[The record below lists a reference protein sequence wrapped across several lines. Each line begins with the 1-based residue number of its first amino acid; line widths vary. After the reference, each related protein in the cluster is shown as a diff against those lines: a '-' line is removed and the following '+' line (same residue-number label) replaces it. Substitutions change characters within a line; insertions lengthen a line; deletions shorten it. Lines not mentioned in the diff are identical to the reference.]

1 MSLSGP
7 RKIGTLITPLTLREL
22 GLPADVAR
30 LPEIN
35 AAWAEIVGAAFA
47 EHVHPVRYTGG
58 KLVLRASSTVWV
70 SKVRHSHQTL
80 SQALRQQPIF
90 KDLVGLE
97 VRAAPLERRQQKT
110 RQPNRQNLSAATRQ
124 LLDAVATDIADPA
137 LRAAL
142 ERLGRKTSR

>member
-7 RKIGTLITPLTLREL
+7 RKIGTLVTPLTLREL
-22 GLPADVAR
+22 GMPADVAR

-35 AAWAEIVGAAFA
+35 AAWTETVGAAFA
-47 EHVHPVRYTGG
+47 GHVHAVRYTGG

-70 SKVRHSHQTL
+70 SKVRHSHETL

-90 KDLVGLE
+90 RDLVGLE
-97 VRAAPLERRQQKT
+97 VRAEPLARRSQKPAA
-110 RQPNRQNLSAATRQ
+110 RARRRLSATTRH
-124 LLDAVATDIADPA
+124 LLDAVASDIADPA

-142 ERLGRKTSR
+142 ERLGRKTDR

>member
-1 MSLSGP
+1 MSFSGP

-22 GLPADVAR
+22 GMPSDVAR

-35 AAWAEIVGAAFA
+35 AAWTEIVGAAFA
-47 EHVHPVRYTGG
+47 EHVHPVRYTAG

-97 VRAAPLERRQQKT
+97 VRAAPLERRLQNST
-110 RQPNRQNLSAATRQ
+110 PPNRRPVSAATRQ
-124 LLDAVATDIADPA
+124 LLNAVAADIADPA

-142 ERLGRKTSR
+142 ERLGRKTGR

>member
-1 MSLSGP
+1 MSFSGP

-22 GLPADVAR
+22 GMPSDVAR

-47 EHVHPVRYTGG
+47 EHVHPVRYTAG
-58 KLVLRASSTVWV
+58 KLLLRASSTVWV

-97 VRAAPLERRQQKT
+97 VRAAPLERRRQKT
-110 RQPNRQNLSAATRQ
+110 TLRNRRNVSAVTRK
-124 LLDAVATDIADPA
+124 LLDAVAADIADPA

>member
-22 GLPADVAR
+22 GMPTDVAR

-35 AAWAEIVGAAFA
+35 AAWTETVGAAFA
-47 EHVHPVRYTGG
+47 GHVRAVRYVGG
-58 KLVLRASSTVWV
+58 KLMLRASSTVWV
-70 SKVRHSHQTL
+70 SKVRHSHETL

-90 KDLVGLE
+90 RDLVGLE
-97 VRAAPLERRQQKT
+97 VRAAPLARGEQKPAPRSRRS
-110 RQPNRQNLSAATRQ
+110 LSATTRH
-124 LLDAVATDIADPA
+124 LLEAVASDTADPA

-142 ERLGRKTSR
+142 ERLGRKTDR

>member
-1 MSLSGP
+1 MSFTGP

-22 GLPADVAR
+22 GMPSDVVR

-35 AAWAEIVGAAFA
+35 AAWMEIVGAAFA
-47 EHVHPVRYTGG
+47 EHVHPVRYAAG
-58 KLVLRASSTVWV
+58 KLMLRASSTVWV

-90 KDLVGLE
+90 RDLVGLE

-110 RQPNRQNLSAATRQ
+110 TQRTRQSLSAATRH
-124 LLDAVATDIADPA
+124 LLDTVATDITDPG

-142 ERLGRKTSR
+142 ERLARKTER

>member
-22 GLPADVAR
+22 GMPADVAR

-35 AAWAEIVGAAFA
+35 AAWTEIVGAAFA
-47 EHVHPVRYTGG
+47 EHVRAVRYAGG

-97 VRAAPLERRQQKT
+97 VRAAPLERRQQKRTPHSRRGVSAET
-110 RQPNRQNLSAATRQ
+110 RH
-124 LLDAVATDIADPA
+124 LLDAVASDIADPA

-142 ERLGRKTSR
+142 ERLGRKTER

>member
-1 MSLSGP
+1 
-7 RKIGTLITPLTLREL
+7 LITPLTLREL
-22 GLPADVAR
+22 GMPSDVVR

-35 AAWAEIVGAAFA
+35 AAWMEIVGAAFA
-47 EHVHPVRYTGG
+47 EHVHPVRYAAG
-58 KLVLRASSTVWV
+58 KLMLRASSTVWV

-90 KDLVGLE
+90 RLE

-110 RQPNRQNLSAATRQ
+110 TQRTRQSLSAATRH
-124 LLDAVATDIADPA
+124 LLDTVATDITDPG

-142 ERLGRKTSR
+142 ERLARKTER